1 MSGSQGATRGEKCS
15 CNLFDGYGKGHL
27 LQINT
32 FSLVVLFVRAKL
44 RPVVLSLLT
53 GKCFEI
59 YADNFVDLLEKITQ
73 E

>member
-1 MSGSQGATRGEKCS
+1 MQGKRCG
-15 CNLFDGYGKGHL
+15 CNLFDGYRKGHS

-32 FSLVVLFVRAKL
+32 FSVVFLFVRAKL
-44 RPVVLSLLT
+44 MSVVLSLLT

-59 YADNFVDLLEKITQ
+59 YADSSVDLLEKITQ

>member
-1 MSGSQGATRGEKCS
+1 MPGSQRAVRGKKCS
-15 CNLFDGYGKGHL
+15 CNLFDGYRKGHL

-32 FSLVVLFVRAKL
+32 FSLVFLFVRAKL
-44 RPVVLSLLT
+44 MSVVVSLLT